1 MKDPELARQFQD
13 NLSVLGALD
22 AATPIDA
29 FHSYVIRAL
38 QVQGSLC
45 FPFLSLPPKRYWISG
60 ESWHLMELVSAWRK
74 QRVQLRNWC
83 NRVLLR
89 TLFQGWSS
97 VLAVVVYRNRLND
110 EIQRMKCVFDHQL
123 ALADAFVN
131 RIVASKTQ
139 HVKKDRNNFVAQTVG
154 EAAQAELGQLR
165 DKVPDKAV
173 MAAAEAA
180 GILPQFLAKE
190 DTELF
195 KSADKAQTER
205 DYWRAR
211 SREGGCT
218 IQGREYT
225 AEQCNDFAA
234 QKNDELSDLL
244 PDVKARR
251 REISR
256 EIKTL
261 LELGKAAKAAKWVPG
276 AKAPAA
282 PAAPAGGKPQAKTD
296 DPAPARQQPPELDYD
311 KVSSTDDLAR
321 TILAEKRQR
330 SKGR

>member
-1 MKDPELARQFQD
+1 MLMPKDPGQVAPELPKGAVESNETTNEQNQD
-13 NLSVLGALD
+13 GEATGVVDAEVSEEGEGDEEQTGKLST
-22 AATPIDA
+22 AAQAAVDRRIGKVVA
-29 FHSYVIRAL
+29 KQKAAEA
-38 QVQGSLC
+38 QA
-45 FPFLSLPPKRYWISG
+45 SG
-60 ESWHLMELVSAWRK
+60 LKQEL
-74 QRVQLRNWC
+74 
-83 NRVLLR
+83 
-89 TLFQGWSS
+89 
-97 VLAVVVYRNRLND
+97 
-110 EIQRMKCVFDHQL
+110 
-123 ALADAFVN
+123 
-131 RIVASKTQ
+131 
-139 HVKKDRNNFVAQTVG
+139 

-225 AEQCNDFAA
+225 AEQCNDFAV

-276 AKAPAA
+276 AKAPTA